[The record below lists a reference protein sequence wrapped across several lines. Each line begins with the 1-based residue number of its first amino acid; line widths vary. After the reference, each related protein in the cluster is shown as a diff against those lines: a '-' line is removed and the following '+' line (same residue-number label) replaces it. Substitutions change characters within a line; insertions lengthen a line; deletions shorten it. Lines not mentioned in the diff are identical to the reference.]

1 MGEMAIGYDVERGF
15 FMNYYVGLSL
25 TAGSTLDT
33 GLAVLDEDFN
43 LIMVDKLYK
52 MSDIIF
58 FFENFS
64 SLKQSKICVSL
75 PWDRTLLNG
84 KWRILSKPYQLVATN
99 PNIKNID
106 NWTQRYS
113 TRGCDFFNSLQE
125 QGVEVNRFELYLTRQ
140 SLHLN
145 SCFRERTPADCK
157 FLQQILTNEWGIDL
171 PVNMMPMSQ
180 LEAIVGAILAME
192 NAKNPENIKQL
203 FTFKGQRVIDVKSAV
218 NRQYSALCSN

>member
-1 MGEMAIGYDVERGF
+1 
-15 FMNYYVGLSL
+15 MNYYVGLSL

-33 GLAVLDEDFN
+33 GLAILDEDYN

-52 MSDIIF
+52 MSDIAF

-64 SLKQSKICVSL
+64 SLKQSKLCVSL

-84 KWRILSKPYQLVATN
+84 KWRILSKPYQLVASN
-99 PNIKNID
+99 EHIKNID

-113 TRGCDFFNSLQE
+113 TRGCDFFNSLIE
-125 QGVEVNRFELYLTRQ
+125 QGIEVNRFELYLTRQ

-145 SCFRERTPADCK
+145 SCYRERTPADCK
-157 FLQQILTNEWGIDL
+157 FLQQVLTNEWGIDL
-171 PVNMMPMSQ
+171 PTNMMPMSQ

-192 NAKNPENIKQL
+192 NTNNPDNIKEI
-203 FTFKGQRVIDVKSAV
+203 FNFRGQKVINIKSNSDVKSRLLSV
-218 NRQYSALCSN
+218 

>member
-1 MGEMAIGYDVERGF
+1 
-15 FMNYYVGLSL
+15 MNYYIGLSL
-25 TAGSTLDT
+25 TAGSTQDT
-33 GLAVLDEDFN
+33 GLAVLDENYN

-52 MSDIIF
+52 MSDVIF

-64 SLKQSKICVSL
+64 SLKQSKLCVSL

-99 PNIKNID
+99 EHMRNVD

-113 TRGCDFFNSLQE
+113 TRGCEFFGSLME
-125 QGVEVNRFELYLTRQ
+125 QGIEVNRFELYLTRQ

-145 SCFRERTPADCK
+145 SCYRERTPADCK
-157 FLQQILTNEWGIDL
+157 FLQHVLANEWGIDL

-192 NAKNPENIKQL
+192 NTKNPDNIKEL
-203 FTFKGQRVIDVKSAV
+203 FTFRGQKVIDVKSAITM
-218 NRQYSALCSN
+218 QKALLTSV

>member
-1 MGEMAIGYDVERGF
+1 
-15 FMNYYVGLSL
+15 MNYYVGLSL
-25 TAGSTLDT
+25 TAGSTLDS
-33 GLAVLDEDFN
+33 GLAVLDEDYN

-52 MSDIIF
+52 MSDVVF

-64 SLKQSKICVSL
+64 SLKQSKLCVSL

-84 KWRILSKPYQLVATN
+84 KWRILSKPYQLVSTN
-99 PNIKNID
+99 EHMLNID

-113 TRGCDFFNSLQE
+113 TRGCDFFNSLIE
-125 QGVEVNRFELYLTRQ
+125 EGIEVNRFELYLTRQ

-145 SCFRERTPADCK
+145 SCYRERTPADCK
-157 FLQQILTNEWGIDL
+157 FLQQVLTNEWGIDL

-192 NAKNPENIKQL
+192 NTKNPDNIKQL
-203 FTFKGQRVIDVKSAV
+203 FTFRGQRVIDVKSCTGV
-218 NRQYSALCSN
+218 QKPLLVC

>member
-1 MGEMAIGYDVERGF
+1 
-15 FMNYYVGLSL
+15 MNYYVGLSL

-33 GLAVLDEDFN
+33 GLAVLDEDYN

-52 MSDIIF
+52 MSDVIF

-64 SLKQSKICVSL
+64 SLKQSKLCVSL

-99 PNIKNID
+99 EHMRNID

-113 TRGCDFFNSLQE
+113 TRGCDFFNTLIE

-145 SCFRERTPADCK
+145 SCYRERTPADCK
-157 FLQQILTNEWGIDL
+157 FLQQVLTNEWGIDL

-180 LEAIVGAILAME
+180 LEAIVGALLAME
-192 NAKNPENIKQL
+192 NTKNPDNIKQL
-203 FTFKGQRVIDVKSAV
+203 FTFKGQRVIDVKSPAGIQKPLFV
-218 NRQYSALCSN
+218 C

>member
-1 MGEMAIGYDVERGF
+1 
-15 FMNYYVGLSL
+15 MNYYVGLSL

-33 GLAVLDEDFN
+33 GLAVLDEDYN

-52 MSDIIF
+52 MSDVIF

-99 PNIKNID
+99 EHMRNVD

-113 TRGCDFFNSLQE
+113 TRGCDFFNNLIE
-125 QGVEVNRFELYLTRQ
+125 QGIDVNSFELYLTRQ

-145 SCFRERTPADCK
+145 SCYRERTPADCK
-157 FLQQILTNEWGIDL
+157 FLQQVLTNEWGIDL

-192 NAKNPENIKQL
+192 NTKNPDNIKEL
-203 FTFKGQRVIDVKSAV
+203 FTFRNQRVIDVKS
-218 NRQYSALCSN
+218 CSDIKNSILV

>member
-1 MGEMAIGYDVERGF
+1 
-15 FMNYYVGLSL
+15 MNYYVGLSL

-33 GLAVLDEDFN
+33 GLAILDEDYN

-52 MSDIIF
+52 MSDVAF

-64 SLKQSKICVSL
+64 SLKQSKLCVSL

-84 KWRILSKPYQLVATN
+84 KWRILSKPYQLVASN
-99 PNIKNID
+99 EHIKNID

-113 TRGCDFFNSLQE
+113 TRGCDFFNSLIE
-125 QGVEVNRFELYLTRQ
+125 QGIEVNRFELYLTRQ

-145 SCFRERTPADCK
+145 SCYRERTPADCK
-157 FLQQILTNEWGIDL
+157 FLQQVLTNEWGIDL
-171 PVNMMPMSQ
+171 PTNMMPMSQ

-192 NAKNPENIKQL
+192 NTKNPDNIKEI
-203 FTFKGQRVIDVKSAV
+203 FDFRGQRVIDVKSNSDV
-218 NRQYSALCSN
+218 KSRLLVV

>member
-1 MGEMAIGYDVERGF
+1 
-15 FMNYYVGLSL
+15 MNYYVGLSL
-25 TAGSTLDT
+25 TAGSTLDS
-33 GLAVLDEDFN
+33 GLAILDEDYN

-52 MSDIIF
+52 MSDVVF

-99 PNIKNID
+99 EHMLNID

-113 TRGCDFFNSLQE
+113 TRGCDFFNSLIE
-125 QGVEVNRFELYLTRQ
+125 EGIEVNRFEIYLTRQ

-145 SCFRERTPADCK
+145 SCYRERTPADCK
-157 FLQQILTNEWGIDL
+157 FLQQVLTNEWGIDL

-192 NAKNPENIKQL
+192 NTKNPDNIKQL
-203 FTFKGQRVIDVKSAV
+203 FTFRGQRVIDVKNCAGV
-218 NRQYSALCSN
+218 QKPLLVC

>member
-1 MGEMAIGYDVERGF
+1 
-15 FMNYYVGLSL
+15 MNYYVGLSL
-25 TAGSTLDT
+25 TAGSTLDS
-33 GLAVLDEDFN
+33 GLAVLDEDYN

-52 MSDIIF
+52 MSDVIF

-99 PNIKNID
+99 EHMLNID

-113 TRGCDFFNSLQE
+113 TRGCDFFNSLIE
-125 QGVEVNRFELYLTRQ
+125 EGIEVNRFELYLTRQ

-145 SCFRERTPADCK
+145 SCYRERTPADCK
-157 FLQQILTNEWGIDL
+157 FLQQVLTNEWGIDL

-192 NAKNPENIKQL
+192 NTKNPDNIKQL
-203 FTFKGQRVIDVKSAV
+203 FTFRGQRVIDVKSCTGV
-218 NRQYSALCSN
+218 QKPLLVC

>member
-1 MGEMAIGYDVERGF
+1 
-15 FMNYYVGLSL
+15 MNYYVGLSL

-33 GLAVLDEDFN
+33 GLAVLDEDYN

-52 MSDIIF
+52 MSDVIF

-99 PNIKNID
+99 EHMRNVD

-113 TRGCDFFNSLQE
+113 TRGCDFFNNLIE
-125 QGVEVNRFELYLTRQ
+125 QGIDVNRFELYLTRQ

-145 SCFRERTPADCK
+145 SCYRERTPADCK
-157 FLQQILTNEWGIDL
+157 FLQQVLTNEWGIDL

-180 LEAIVGAILAME
+180 LEAFAGEILAME
-192 NAKNPENIKQL
+192 NTKNPDNIKEL
-203 FTFKGQRVIDVKSAV
+203 FTFRNQRVIDVKS
-218 NRQYSALCSN
+218 CSDIKNSILV

>member
-1 MGEMAIGYDVERGF
+1 
-15 FMNYYVGLSL
+15 MNYYVGLSL

-33 GLAVLDEDFN
+33 GLAILDEDYN

-52 MSDIIF
+52 MSDVAF

-64 SLKQSKICVSL
+64 SLKQSKLCVSL

-84 KWRILSKPYQLVATN
+84 KWRILSKPYQLVASN
-99 PNIKNID
+99 EHIKNID

-113 TRGCDFFNSLQE
+113 TRGCDFFNSLIE
-125 QGVEVNRFELYLTRQ
+125 QGIEVNRFELYLTRQ

-145 SCFRERTPADCK
+145 SCYRERTPADCK
-157 FLQQILTNEWGIDL
+157 FLQQVLTNEWGIDL
-171 PVNMMPMSQ
+171 PTNMMPMSQ

-192 NAKNPENIKQL
+192 NTKNPDNIKEI
-203 FTFKGQRVIDVKSAV
+203 FNFRGQKVINIKSNSDVKSRLLIV
-218 NRQYSALCSN
+218 

>member
-1 MGEMAIGYDVERGF
+1 
-15 FMNYYVGLSL
+15 MNYYVGLSL

-33 GLAVLDEDFN
+33 GLAILDEDYN

-52 MSDIIF
+52 MSDVAF

-64 SLKQSKICVSL
+64 SLKQSKLCVSL

-84 KWRILSKPYQLVATN
+84 KWRILSKPYQLVASN
-99 PNIKNID
+99 EHIKNID

-113 TRGCDFFNSLQE
+113 TRGCDFFNSLIE
-125 QGVEVNRFELYLTRQ
+125 QGIEVNRFELYLTRQ

-145 SCFRERTPADCK
+145 SCYRERTPADCK
-157 FLQQILTNEWGIDL
+157 FLQQVLTNEWGIDL
-171 PVNMMPMSQ
+171 PTNMMPMSQ

-192 NAKNPENIKQL
+192 NTKNPDNIKEI
-203 FTFKGQRVIDVKSAV
+203 FNFRGQRVIDIKSNSDVKSRLLIV
-218 NRQYSALCSN
+218 

>member
-1 MGEMAIGYDVERGF
+1 
-15 FMNYYVGLSL
+15 MNYYVGLSL
-25 TAGSTLDT
+25 TAGSTLDS
-33 GLAVLDEDFN
+33 GLAILDEDYN

-52 MSDIIF
+52 MSDVVF

-84 KWRILSKPYQLVATN
+84 KWRILSKPYQLVSTN
-99 PNIKNID
+99 EHMPNID

-113 TRGCDFFNSLQE
+113 TRGCDFFNSLIE
-125 QGVEVNRFELYLTRQ
+125 EGIEVNRFEIYLTRQ

-145 SCFRERTPADCK
+145 SCYRERTPADCK
-157 FLQQILTNEWGIDL
+157 FLQQVLTNEWGIDL

-192 NAKNPENIKQL
+192 NTKNPDNIKQL
-203 FTFKGQRVIDVKSAV
+203 FTFRGQRVIDVKNCAGV
-218 NRQYSALCSN
+218 QKPLLVC

>member
-1 MGEMAIGYDVERGF
+1 
-15 FMNYYVGLSL
+15 MNYYVGLSL

-33 GLAVLDEDFN
+33 GLAVLDENYN

-64 SLKQSKICVSL
+64 SLNQSKLCVSL

-99 PNIKNID
+99 EHILNID

-113 TRGCDFFNSLQE
+113 TRGCDFFNSLIE
-125 QGVEVNRFELYLTRQ
+125 KGIEVSRFELYLTRQ

-145 SCFRERTPADCK
+145 SCYRERTPADCK
-157 FLQQILTNEWGIDL
+157 FLQQVLTTEWGIDL

-192 NAKNPENIKQL
+192 NTKNPENIKEL
-203 FTFKGQRVIDVKSAV
+203 FTFKGQRVLDVKSVMAM
-218 NRQYSALCSN
+218 QKCCSQISV

>member
-1 MGEMAIGYDVERGF
+1 
-15 FMNYYVGLSL
+15 MNYYVGLSL

-33 GLAVLDEDFN
+33 GLAVLDEDYN

-52 MSDIIF
+52 MSDVIF

-99 PNIKNID
+99 EHMRNID

-113 TRGCDFFNSLQE
+113 TRGCDFFNSLIE
-125 QGVEVNRFELYLTRQ
+125 QGIDVNRFELYLTRQ

-145 SCFRERTPADCK
+145 SCYRERTPADCK
-157 FLQQILTNEWGIDL
+157 FLQQVLTNEWGIDL

-192 NAKNPENIKQL
+192 NTKNPANIKQL
-203 FTFKGQRVIDVKSAV
+203 FTFKGQRVIDVKSSV
-218 NRQYSALCSN
+218 GIQKPLLVC

>member
-1 MGEMAIGYDVERGF
+1 
-15 FMNYYVGLSL
+15 MNYYVGLSL
-25 TAGSTLDT
+25 TAGSTLDS
-33 GLAVLDEDFN
+33 GLAVLDEDYN

-64 SLKQSKICVSL
+64 SLKQSKLCVSL

-84 KWRILSKPYQLVATN
+84 KWRILSKPYQFVATN
-99 PNIKNID
+99 EHMLNID

-113 TRGCDFFNSLQE
+113 TRGCDFFNELLE
-125 QGVEVNRFELYLTRQ
+125 QGIEVNRFELYLTRQ

-145 SCFRERTPADCK
+145 SCYRERTPADCK
-157 FLQQILTNEWGIDL
+157 FLQQILSTEWGIDL

-192 NAKNPENIKQL
+192 NTKNPDNIKQL
-203 FTFKGQRVIDVKSAV
+203 FTFKGQKVIDVKSIV
-218 NRQYSALCSN
+218 DMQKPLLLV

>member
-1 MGEMAIGYDVERGF
+1 M
-15 FMNYYVGLSL
+15 
-25 TAGSTLDT
+25 DT
-33 GLAVLDEDFN
+33 GLAVLDEDYN

-52 MSDIIF
+52 MSDVIF

-99 PNIKNID
+99 PHIRNID

-113 TRGCDFFNSLQE
+113 TRGCDFFNSLLE
-125 QGVEVNRFELYLTRQ
+125 QGIDVSRFELYLTRQ

-157 FLQQILTNEWGIDL
+157 FLQQVLTNEWGIDL

-192 NAKNPENIKQL
+192 NTKNPDNIKQL
-203 FTFKGQRVIDVKSAV
+203 FTFKGQRVIDVKSSVGMQKPLLA
-218 NRQYSALCSN
+218 C

>member
-1 MGEMAIGYDVERGF
+1 
-15 FMNYYVGLSL
+15 MNYYVGLSL
-25 TAGSTLDT
+25 TAGSTMDT
-33 GLAVLDEDFN
+33 GLAVLDEDYN

-52 MSDIIF
+52 MNDVIF

-113 TRGCDFFNSLQE
+113 TRGCEFFNSLQE
-125 QGVEVNRFELYLTRQ
+125 QGIEVNRFELYLTRQ

-157 FLQQILTNEWGIDL
+157 FLQQVLTNEWGIDL

-192 NAKNPENIKQL
+192 NTKNPDNIKEL
-203 FTFKGQRVIDVKSAV
+203 FTFKGKRVIDVKSVASV
-218 NRQYSALCSN
+218 NKYCSPICV

>member
-1 MGEMAIGYDVERGF
+1 
-15 FMNYYVGLSL
+15 MNYYVGLSL
-25 TAGSTLDT
+25 TAGSTLDS
-33 GLAVLDEDFN
+33 GLAILDEDYN

-52 MSDIIF
+52 MSDVVF

-84 KWRILSKPYQLVATN
+84 KWRILSKPYQLVSTN
-99 PNIKNID
+99 EHMLNID

-113 TRGCDFFNSLQE
+113 TRGCDFFNSLIE
-125 QGVEVNRFELYLTRQ
+125 EGIEVNRFELYLTRQ

-145 SCFRERTPADCK
+145 SCYRERTPADCK
-157 FLQQILTNEWGIDL
+157 FLQQVLTNEWGIDL

-192 NAKNPENIKQL
+192 NTKNPDNIKQL
-203 FTFKGQRVIDVKSAV
+203 FTFRGQRVIDVKSVAGV
-218 NRQYSALCSN
+218 QKPLLVC

>member
-1 MGEMAIGYDVERGF
+1 
-15 FMNYYVGLSL
+15 MNYYAGLSL

-33 GLAVLDEDFN
+33 GLAVLDEDYN
-43 LIMVDKLYK
+43 LIMVDKFYK
-52 MSDIIF
+52 MNDIIF

-64 SLKQSKICVSL
+64 SLKQTKLCVSL

-84 KWRILSKPYQLVATN
+84 KWRILSKPYQQVSTN
-99 PNIKNID
+99 EHMRNID

-113 TRGCDFFNSLQE
+113 TRGCEFFNGLIE
-125 QGVEVNRFELYLTRQ
+125 QGIDVSRFELYITRQ

-157 FLQQILTNEWGIDL
+157 FLQQVLANEWGINL
-171 PVNMMPMSQ
+171 PANMMPMSQ

-192 NAKNPENIKQL
+192 NTKNPSNIKQL
-203 FTFKGQRVIDVKSAV
+203 FTFKGQRVIDVKQRAEMKTPV
-218 NRQYSALCSN
+218 LMI

>member
-1 MGEMAIGYDVERGF
+1 
-15 FMNYYVGLSL
+15 MNYYVGLSL

-33 GLAVLDEDFN
+33 GLAVLDEDYN

-52 MSDIIF
+52 MSDVIF

-99 PNIKNID
+99 EHMRNVD

-113 TRGCDFFNSLQE
+113 TRGCDFFNNLIE
-125 QGVEVNRFELYLTRQ
+125 QGIDVNRFELYLTRQ

-145 SCFRERTPADCK
+145 SCYRERTPADCK
-157 FLQQILTNEWGIDL
+157 FLQQVLTNEWGIDL

-192 NAKNPENIKQL
+192 NTKNPDNIKEL
-203 FTFKGQRVIDVKSAV
+203 FTFRNQRVIDVKSCSV
-218 NRQYSALCSN
+218 IKIQY

>member
-1 MGEMAIGYDVERGF
+1 
-15 FMNYYVGLSL
+15 MNYYVGLSL
-25 TAGSTLDT
+25 TAGSTLDS
-33 GLAVLDEDFN
+33 GLAILDEDYN

-52 MSDIIF
+52 MSDVVF

-99 PNIKNID
+99 EHMLNID
-106 NWTQRYS
+106 TWTQRYS
-113 TRGCDFFNSLQE
+113 TRGCDFFNSLIE
-125 QGVEVNRFELYLTRQ
+125 EGIEVNRFELYLTRQ

-145 SCFRERTPADCK
+145 SCYRERTPADCK
-157 FLQQILTNEWGIDL
+157 FLQQVLTNEWGIDL

-192 NAKNPENIKQL
+192 NTKNPDNIKQL
-203 FTFKGQRVIDVKSAV
+203 FTFRGQRVIDVKSCTGV
-218 NRQYSALCSN
+218 QKPLLVC